1 MHVYMYVCIYT
12 YTYIYLYI
20 YLECFIQKQQNMH
33 SSQVHME
40 YFPRDCMFGHKTSQ

>member
-1 MHVYMYVCIYT
+1 MYVYT
-12 YTYIYLYI
+12 HIHISIYI